1 MRDTKNKK
9 NKPSLLRVYSIR
21 LLETLWEKG
30 IILQNEQFLLFE
42 QCFLPI

>member
-9 NKPSLLRVYSIR
+9 NKPSLLRVYSIS
-21 LLETLWEKG
+21 LLKTLWEKG
-30 IILQNEQFLLFE
+30 IIPQNEQFLLFE